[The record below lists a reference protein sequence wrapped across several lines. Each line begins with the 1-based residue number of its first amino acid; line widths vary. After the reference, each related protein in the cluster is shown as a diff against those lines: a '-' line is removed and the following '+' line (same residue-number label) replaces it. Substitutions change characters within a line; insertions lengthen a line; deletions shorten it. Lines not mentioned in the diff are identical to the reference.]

1 MPPAHRTYLQYS
13 HHLHGDRTPHHSTPT
28 EDAPDLDLGARFSH
42 PPCTTVANRRQG
54 RCRAMEAAGAARSFH
69 RRTPRHRRIREQRH
83 RLHRPRRPHP
93 PCRHRLPPLGAAR
106 PKPLP
111 NAASSLDSRSSTTT
125 VAIPTA
131 IALPSANAV
140 PIPTRS
146 SRSGADLPVFAAA
159 FLGDSLGHPSAR
171 ERGAPPPPSLWPHG
185 FAGGHSSGGEAEE
198 GGEAKHHR
206 PRYGGQ
212 RRRRLEIPATTGS
225 PREDHCQDPNN
236 QLVGPMFADMEERET
251 RKGETKTPLQLTAA

>member
-1 MPPAHRTYLQYS
+1 MPEGVAVASTGAEQDFHLGAPVNQSIHSGSSQMPPAHRTYLQYS
-13 HHLHGDRTPHHSTPT
+13 HHLHGDRTPHHSTLT

-54 RCRAMEAAGAARSFH
+54 RRRAMEAAGAARSFH
-69 RRTPRHRRIREQRH
+69 RRTPRHRRIREQCH

-111 NAASSLDSRSSTTT
+111 NAASSLDSRNSTTT

-131 IALPSANAV
+131 ITLPSANAV

-146 SRSGADLPVFAAA
+146 SWSGADLPVFAAA
-159 FLGDSLGHPSAR
+159 LLGDSLGHPSAR
-171 ERGAPPPPSLWPHG
+171 ERGAPPPPSLLPAATRAAARRKREVREKG
-185 FAGGHSSGGEAEE
+185 RSG
-198 GGEAKHHR
+198 
-206 PRYGGQ
+206 
-212 RRRRLEIPATTGS
+212 RRLPCR
-225 PREDHCQDPNN
+225 P
-236 QLVGPMFADMEERET
+236 
-251 RKGETKTPLQLTAA
+251 